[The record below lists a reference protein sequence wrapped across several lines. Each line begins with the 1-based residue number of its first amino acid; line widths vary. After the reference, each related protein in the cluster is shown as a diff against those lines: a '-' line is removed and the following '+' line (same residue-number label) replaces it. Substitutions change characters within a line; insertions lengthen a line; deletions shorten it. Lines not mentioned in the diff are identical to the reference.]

1 MVKHITYKYPPYS
14 LDSLLNDGGGTLTIR
29 LQRNALISKYKIYVV
44 LGQLNGGTSPTWTVS
59 KTNPII
65 TQLSVISDNDTIIF
79 ATTDMLQE
87 YNYLFQHVSPNGLSF
102 SIPMSDYTAEG
113 NKEIEGT
120 QFDSTKYI
128 NNELYVTVP
137 PLSQVTSGSPS
148 SSSGTYLYLVEE
160 QYTKRP
166 SKLVT
171 VKKLTSE
178 TTLSIT
184 GENELVPDPFL
195 TTDGA
200 YKMVLYQQSQ
210 NGVLSD
216 NYILSTK
223 IELNG
228 RITIADDYISTLK
241 LRNQSIFKVV
251 PDVGYFA
258 HVFMEDENVKDLL
271 PLVNPAVVTSVKEKF
286 ITNTSPVTLKALK
299 VEYMV

>member
-1 MVKHITYKYPPYS
+1 MVKHITYKYPAYS
-14 LDSLLNDGGGTLTIR
+14 LDNLLNDGGGTLTIR

-44 LGQLNGGTSPTWTVS
+44 LGALNGGTSPSWTVS
-59 KTNPII
+59 QSNPII
-65 TQLSVISDNDTIIF
+65 TQLAVISDNDTLF
-79 ATTDMLQE
+79 FSTTDMLQE
-87 YNYLFQHVSPNGLSF
+87 YNYLFSHISPNGLSF
-102 SIPMSDYTAEG
+102 TIPMADYTAQD

-120 QFDSTKYI
+120 EFDSTKYI

-137 PLSQVTSGSPS
+137 ALSSVTSGSPS

-160 QYTKRP
+160 QYTRRP

-171 VKKLTSE
+171 VKKLSSE

-210 NGVLSD
+210 NGALGN

-228 RITIADDYISTLK
+228 KITIADDYINTLR
-241 LRNQSIFKVV
+241 LRNQSIFKVM
-251 PDVGYFA
+251 PDTGYFA

-271 PLVNPAVVTSVKEKF
+271 PLLNPAIVTSVKEKF